1 MKEGNKFE
9 YRQIHSSLKV
19 ILVSNS
25 EKSKQYY
32 REVLGCE
39 VTEWWVI
46 RDWFTGLDI
55 KLLQS
60 NSPEDV
66 QPNRSARGYTQTAPD
81 VYCYVENWTAL
92 DELYVELKEKG
103 ARMVI
108 EPWINEAGPWKGF
121 AILDPDNY
129 CIAFGGTNSNN

>member
-1 MKEGNKFE
+1 MSH
-9 YRQIHSSLKV
+9 RQIHSSLTV
-19 ILVSNS
+19 LLVSNL

-46 RDWFTGLDI
+46 RDGFTGLGI
-55 KLLQS
+55 KLLQAT
-60 NSPEDV
+60 SPEDV
-66 QPNRSARGYTQTAPD
+66 RPNRSARGYTHTAPD
-81 VYCYVENWTAL
+81 VYCYVENWTVL
-92 DELYVELKEKG
+92 DELYAEFKEKG
-103 ARMVI
+103 ATVVI
-108 EPWINEAGPWKGF
+108 EPWIDEEAGPWKEF